1 MEKRFD
7 KNIWV
12 WIFHFLLGG
21 FGIDR
26 FMRGQTG
33 LGILKLFTLG
43 GMGIWAL
50 VDWIIALSKA
60 YGSAY
65 GQEQEV
71 VFVDGMYTK

>member
-1 MEKRFD
+1 
-7 KNIWV
+7 
-12 WIFHFLLGG
+12 
-21 FGIDR
+21 
-26 FMRGQTG
+26 
-33 LGILKLFTLG
+33 
-43 GMGIWAL
+43 MGIRAL